1 MLLWNLDKDQA
12 LLRREGDSMRYLLQ
26 TSDDAVLNVLNGD
39 ELDQH
44 TNLNLMNSDLHTLKK
59 NG

>member
-1 MLLWNLDKDQA
+1 
-12 LLRREGDSMRYLLQ
+12 MRYLLQ